1 MASSQ
6 TGSASARGSSRG
18 RSRTR
23 SGKVRLRRFAALMI
37 PSTAVTGVLV
47 VLTAQGALAAQ
58 FAISGIP
65 FEVTA
70 TQLKGTGFEQYGS
83 IDYTAPNS
91 PNLTDEGGQQL
102 VMVSVI
108 GNATLVNMCQSIDL
122 GGIYLHLTAGTGS
135 TPVKASDLV
144 ADSDQLSGD
153 ASFGN
158 INIGQ
163 DASTMTEV
171 PADNGPL
178 GDFGQQADTVTI
190 NNLRQENYAT
200 TAAQFTLPGLSMD
213 FESSGC

>member
-18 RSRTR
+18 RSRART
-23 SGKVRLRRFAALMI
+23 GKVRLRRFAALMI
-37 PSTAVTGVLV
+37 PSTAVTGLLV

-83 IDYTAPNS
+83 IDNTAPGS
-91 PNLTDEGGQQL
+91 PNLTAEGGQQL

-108 GNATLVNMCQSIDL
+108 GDATLVNMCQSIDL
-122 GGIYLHLTAGTGS
+122 GGIYLHLSAGTGS
-135 TPVKASDLV
+135 TAVHATDLV
-144 ADSDQLSGD
+144 ADSDQLSGN

-171 PADNGPL
+171 PGQVGPL

>member
-1 MASSQ
+1 
-6 TGSASARGSSRG
+6 
-18 RSRTR
+18 
-23 SGKVRLRRFAALMI
+23 
-37 PSTAVTGVLV
+37 
-47 VLTAQGALAAQ
+47 
-58 FAISGIP
+58 
-65 FEVTA
+65 
-70 TQLKGTGFEQYGS
+70 
-83 IDYTAPNS
+83 
-91 PNLTDEGGQQL
+91 
-102 VMVSVI
+102 
-108 GNATLVNMCQSIDL
+108 MCQSIDL
-122 GGIYLHLTAGTGS
+122 GGVYLHLTAGTGS

>member
-18 RSRTR
+18 RSRSRT
-23 SGKVRLRRFAALMI
+23 GKVRLRRFAALMI
-37 PSTAVTGVLV
+37 PSTAVAGVLV
-47 VLTAQGALAAQ
+47 VMTAQGALAAQ

-70 TQLKGTGFEQYGS
+70 GQLHGTGFEQYGS
-83 IDYTAPNS
+83 IDYTAPGS

-108 GNATLVNMCQSIDL
+108 GSATLVNMCQSINL

-135 TPVKASDLV
+135 TPVKATNLV
-144 ADSDQLSGD
+144 VDSDQLSGD
-153 ASFGN
+153 ASFSN
-158 INIGQ
+158 MNIGQ

-178 GDFGQQADTVTI
+178 GDFGQQADTVDI
-190 NNLRQENYAT
+190 SNLRQENWAT
-200 TAAQFTLPGLSMD
+200 TAAQFTLPGLNMD